1 MPQTNMKSFQIRS
14 TEVRGKDLQAV
25 PSNYD
30 RHLKRKVINCLFFFW
45 ADCGH
50 LTGSD
55 VKLMRSS
62 GKILQAAALG
72 AGINKPHAKVII
84 SKVTSVD
91 CGF

>member
-1 MPQTNMKSFQIRS
+1 M
-14 TEVRGKDLQAV
+14 
-25 PSNYD
+25 
-30 RHLKRKVINCLFFFW
+30 KRKVINCVFLT
-45 ADCGH
+45 DCGH

-72 AGINKPHAKVII
+72 AGITINKPYAKVVI
-84 SKVTSVD
+84 SKLTSVG